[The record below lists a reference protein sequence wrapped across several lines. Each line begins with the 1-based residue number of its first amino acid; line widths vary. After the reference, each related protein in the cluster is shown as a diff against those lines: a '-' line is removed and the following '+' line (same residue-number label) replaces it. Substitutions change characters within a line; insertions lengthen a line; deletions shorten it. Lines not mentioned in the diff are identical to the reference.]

1 MHNRFHSFWS
11 SVTCE
16 HAYESGNTCFLLFVV
31 ACIERSNMLCASDFA
46 THFVA
51 TERPVLRRTAPDRG
65 VPETGL
71 AMSWFSCP
79 RCPEEVRFPQIF
91 GCP

>member
-16 HAYESGNTCFLLFVV
+16 HAYESGNTCFLLLVA
-31 ACIERSNMLCASDFA
+31 ACIERSNMLRASDFA

-51 TERPVLRRTAPDRG
+51 TERPVLNKLTPGWLVSWLPDCNNHERR
-65 VPETGL
+65 
-71 AMSWFSCP
+71 
-79 RCPEEVRFPQIF
+79 
-91 GCP
+91 